1 MNKKISIRIG
11 VAGTVLSLV
20 MLLLSSFLL
29 PHLID
34 FVRVHVVSDNHINE
48 VGAAKIKLL
57 FYFLV
62 ACIFFMS
69 LLFFFNLIN
78 KLIERLPL
86 QQWSNDISRLFYHD
100 PLCAR
105 KKMGKHFFLI
115 SSGIAIL
122 IHLLV
127 LTFGRPAW
135 EGPIDHHSPL
145 LYVVA
150 AILLFVSISPL
161 RKLEINPTVKRKI
174 KWGLI
179 LVAVSCLAIYGEEVN
194 WGQQYFEIE
203 TSDLFKLNYQQENS
217 IHNFFNPVF
226 YHVYSLVAL
235 GSFIVLSYLWFT
247 NKPKGVVTQLLMPPA
262 GLYVLFLIMA
272 GSTYATELY
281 ELYFA
286 VLSVLYAV
294 RVFMCLKYPGGLF
307 FEKEGSGSGIAQPR
321 IHE

>member
-1 MNKKISIRIG
+1 MNRQVSIRIG
-11 VAGTVLSLV
+11 IAVIASSL
-20 MLLLSSFLL
+20 
-29 PHLID
+29 I
-34 FVRVHVVSDNHINE
+34 
-48 VGAAKIKLL
+48 LL
-57 FYFLV
+57 FLSHYFFSELVELARIYLTPDGHLNDVGVAKLRLAMYFLI
-62 ACIFFMS
+62 ACIFFMGV
-69 LLFFFNLIN
+69 LFAFNLIN

-105 KKMGKHFFLI
+105 KNMGKHYFFI
-115 SSGIAIL
+115 STSVAIL

-150 AILLFVSISPL
+150 AIILLVSFSPL
-161 RKLEINPTVKRKI
+161 RKLEIGSTAKRKI

-179 LVAVSCLAIYGEEVN
+179 LVAGFCLAIYGEEVN

-203 TSDLFKLNYQQENS
+203 TTEFFSLNYQQENS
-217 IHNFFNPVF
+217 LHNFFNPVF
-226 YHVYSLVAL
+226 YHVYSFVAL

-247 NKPKGVVTQLLMPPA
+247 NKPKGMVTLLFLPPV
-262 GLYVLFLIMA
+262 GLYILFLIMA

-294 RVFMCLKYPGGLF
+294 RVFLCLKYPGELF
-307 FEKEGSGSGIAQPR
+307 LEGMKGVR
-321 IHE
+321 